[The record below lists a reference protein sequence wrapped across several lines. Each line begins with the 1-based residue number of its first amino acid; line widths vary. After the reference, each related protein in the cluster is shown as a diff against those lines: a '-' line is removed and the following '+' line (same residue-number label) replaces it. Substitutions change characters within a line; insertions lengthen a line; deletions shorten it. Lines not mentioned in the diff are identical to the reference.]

1 MITRPSDFTS
11 DLPRELTSEAAVN
24 NRTAPSIETS
34 RLSLT
39 PLRSSDLEAFQ
50 AVYAEK
56 NTARMTH
63 AIPHPLNREE
73 AEKQL
78 AGMMASTLT
87 HWAIRLEDER
97 LIGVISL
104 TRSACGK
111 PNGMHSFG
119 PNLSVF
125 IAPSHQGQGIAI
137 EAIDGLLR
145 WVKKRKLHRII
156 HAAHFADNE
165 PSARAL
171 IVADFLYTG
180 RRTMET
186 SLAREGEH
194 EALHM
199 IRIL

>member
-1 MITRPSDFTS
+1 MITRASHSTTDTTS
-11 DLPRELTSEAAVN
+11 RAALN
-24 NRTAPSIETS
+24 APASIETS

-78 AGMMASTLT
+78 ASMMASHLT
-87 HWAIRLEDER
+87 HWAIRLEDEQ

-104 TRSACGK
+104 TQSACGK
-111 PNGMHSFG
+111 PRGMHTFG

-125 IAPSHQGQGIAI
+125 IAPAYQGQGFAI
-137 EAIDGLLR
+137 EAVDGLLR
-145 WVKKRKLHRII
+145 WVKK
-156 HAAHFADNE
+156 
-165 PSARAL
+165 
-171 IVADFLYTG
+171 
-180 RRTMET
+180 
-186 SLAREGEH
+186 
-194 EALHM
+194 
-199 IRIL
+199 